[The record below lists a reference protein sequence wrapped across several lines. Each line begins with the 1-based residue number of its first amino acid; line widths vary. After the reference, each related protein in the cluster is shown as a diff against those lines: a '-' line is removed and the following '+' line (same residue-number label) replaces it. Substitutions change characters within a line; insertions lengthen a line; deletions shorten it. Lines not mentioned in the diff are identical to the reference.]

1 MSFRR
6 LFFFRC
12 CSFLDV
18 LVLNFGAH
26 PSGFLYKPTFAESA
40 SLFDEDGGHVWTG
53 VLLVARRAAASAAKS
68 GRWNATGRFE
78 FDVARRSWAPV
89 APTARP
95 PLSRSPRTSDSGRV
109 AHNDCVILL
118 PPPLRLV
125 TGEIVRRLR
134 ATITVARSSQTSVFF
149 SSLSCRCE
157 SSFSDVSH
165 VSAPRSS
172 TLQITLRTGSQLQF
186 FTHKAVLIHDLIH
199 RFANEA
205 EKVSSPTPFDRSA
218 FVFYILLSTARSFR
232 YWWLFFFTS
241 FNRLSLIDWR
251 RRFIC
256 STPSRLPGGREKKC
270 CFFSFTPP
278 PSYPFP
284 SSDAS
289 LNYSSFPKM
298 RVSTVCVCVCVC
310 VSARESGSVR
320 VGGRAT
326 WIGFYWEQV
335 GVISRLDRCLIFT
348 EFFFPL
354 FCGCSTCCIKLNRGT
369 CCVFFCF
376 AVRYRK
382 LQGVVFDQVQ
392 CNFLLWHFYF
402 RAWFYNCRKFLSD
415 APSRIPLPPI
425 HWIEWHS
432 FADYFSFMDILFVRA
447 SPIEQYTFILLLW
460 FLFIPFH
467 FIFPSSLT
475 VMLHHPISWSIHHE
489 PHSDWVVWVLF
500 VQLIELNGAFL
511 NSNHGFPPVGRL
523 MTFDIRRENYH
534 VLNDGRF
541 FFNGFLKNFLAI
553 PFQQLNRCSLKA
565 QRLFNARMKSFCWEF
580 LRTEW
585 MNTSLANREIPF
597 EIFRNN
603 RKAFNFK
610 LSPLKWQQDD
620 ER

>member
-1 MSFRR
+1 MGTSCADRPAAAQSLAENQRLGSRR
-6 LFFFRC
+6 SQRLCYPPPPPPPPCHWGDCASIACHHHCCEIFTNVRILFVF
-12 CSFLDV
+12 V
-18 LVLNFGAH
+18 LPLRKQ
-26 PSGFLYKPTFAESA
+26 LQ
-40 SLFDEDGGHVWTG
+40 WR
-53 VLLVARRAAASAAKS
+53 VARERAAFQHVADHLAHRQSVAVLHAQ
-68 GRWNATGRFE
+68 GRPHSRP
-78 FDVARRSWAPV
+78 DPPIRQRSREGKLPHAFWSIRLCFLHPPV
-89 APTARP
+89 
-95 PLSRSPRTSDSGRV
+95 DG
-109 AHNDCVILL
+109 
-118 PPPLRLV
+118 
-125 TGEIVRRLR
+125 
-134 ATITVARSSQTSVFF
+134 SVF
-149 SSLSCRCE
+149 SLLM
-157 SSFSDVSH
+157 
-165 VSAPRSS
+165 
-172 TLQITLRTGSQLQF
+172 T
-186 FTHKAVLIHDLIH
+186 
-199 RFANEA
+199 
-205 EKVSSPTPFDRSA
+205 
-218 FVFYILLSTARSFR
+218 
-232 YWWLFFFTS
+232 FFFTS

-467 FIFPSSLT
+467 FILPSSLT